1 MINTITIKGITIG
14 EGTPKICVPLVGR
27 TEEEILAQAD
37 DILNEAGKSNI
48 KVVEFRGD
56 YYNNLNDFSALGN
69 LLKKLNDRFENIILL
84 FTIRSQKEGGE
95 ELAFSTPS
103 ISDINT
109 FVIENHLADMVDVEL
124 FSDYDTVSILQKAK
138 EHGIKVIMSSHDFK
152 TTPPK
157 EEIIDRLKKM
167 QEMGAD
173 IAKIAVMPENKLQV
187 ADLIV
192 ATCMMKKQ
200 YATVP
205 IVTISM
211 GSLGAISRICGE
223 VFGSHMTFA
232 TVGKASAPGQIP
244 ASELNNIMSDIK
256 KYCE

>member
-1 MINTITIKGITIG
+1 MINNITIKGITIG
-14 EGTPKICVPLVGR
+14 EGSPKICVPLVGR
-27 TEEEILAQAD
+27 TDEEILAQAD
-37 DILNEAGKSNI
+37 DILNEAEKSNI

-56 YYNNLNDFSALGN
+56 YYDNLNDFSALRN
-69 LLKKLNDRFENIILL
+69 LLEKLNDRFENIILL

-95 ELAFSTPS
+95 KLSFTNPS
-103 ISDINT
+103 IYDIND
-109 FVIENHLADMVDVEL
+109 FIIENQLADMVDVEL
-124 FSDYDTVSILQKAK
+124 FADYDKKSILQKAK
-138 EHGIKVIMSSHDFK
+138 ERDIKVIMSSHDFK

-192 ATCMMKKQ
+192 ATCMMKKH

-223 VFGSHMTFA
+223 VFGSQMTFA

-244 ASELNNIMSDIK
+244 ASELNNIMSGIK